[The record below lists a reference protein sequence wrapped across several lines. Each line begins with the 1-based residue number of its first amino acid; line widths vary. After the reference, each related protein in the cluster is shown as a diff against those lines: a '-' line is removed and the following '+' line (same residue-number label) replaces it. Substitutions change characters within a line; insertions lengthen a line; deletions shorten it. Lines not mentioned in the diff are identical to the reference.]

1 MSDITLG
8 LFGFSWGMFT
18 VMPFYSIGKNELR
31 GLIEKEEMI
40 KRELEAIESLKSS
53 SDVMRF
59 RSASLKD
66 EATKIHNKIR
76 LLSSEDSDDIA

>member
-1 MSDITLG
+1 
-8 LFGFSWGMFT
+8 
-18 VMPFYSIGKNELR
+18 MPFYSIGKNELR

-53 SDVMRF
+53 SDIIRF
-59 RSASLKD
+59 KSASLKD

-76 LLSSEDSDDIA
+76 MLSGEDSDNIA